1 MGHDLVILPQS
12 KLADCF
18 PESARE
24 AALAFADEARK
35 GQKTPGNWED
45 FGSGIRAVYLV
56 SGAASADV
64 LEFHRINTDIHLT
77 VNGRDS
83 MHVGSADAET
93 VQPYDQDKDFGLVKA
108 VSPKVFSIGQGHF
121 LLIKPCVPHI
131 NLLDAGSGK
140 IVFKIAENG

>member
-18 PESARE
+18 PESSRE
-24 AALAFADEARK
+24 AALAFAEDARSGMK
-35 GQKTPGNWED
+35 NPGKWED
-45 FGSGIRAVYLV
+45 FGDGVRAVYLV

-64 LEFHRINTDIHLT
+64 LEFHRVNTDIHLT
-77 VNGRDS
+77 VRGRDS

-93 VQPYDQDKDFGLVKA
+93 VQLYDPEKDFGLVKA
-108 VSPKVFSIGQGHF
+108 MAPKVYDIEAGHF
-121 LLIKPCVPHI
+121 LLIKPGVPHI